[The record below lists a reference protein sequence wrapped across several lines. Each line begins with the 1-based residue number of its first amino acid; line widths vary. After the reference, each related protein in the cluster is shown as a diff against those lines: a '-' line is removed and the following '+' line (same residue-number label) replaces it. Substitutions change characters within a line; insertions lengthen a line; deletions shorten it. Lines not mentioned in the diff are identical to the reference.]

1 MSAIFAEAAAR
12 WSQMKAD
19 YDDALEAQIRRAEDA
34 TNGAMLNRAGRE
46 RGISAESLF
55 IGSGARAKK
64 YASEELKAFWSIYPR
79 IRLDDFEEQWAG
91 LVAS

>member
-19 YDDALEAQIRRAEDA
+19 YDDAVEVQIRRAEEA
-34 TNGAMLNRAGRE
+34 TNGAMVSRAGRE
-46 RGISAESLF
+46 CGISAESLF
-55 IGSGARAKK
+55 TGPEARAKK

-79 IRLDDFEEQWAG
+79 IRLDDFEDQWAG